1 MESSIWKG
9 ARLRLCTG
17 LVGLILV
24 AGSFG
29 ADAATYYVSQSV
41 GNDGNGGSSSAP
53 WKNCPGMSA
62 YSGSGTL
69 RPGDTVY
76 FDRSNTWP
84 VSGTGGI
91 FLTGGVTY
99 IGNSW
104 GSGSSKAHLQA
115 TSAMDSGVVAFTDH
129 PTIPTIF
136 QGFNVDANGQVT
148 SGVNIN
154 WAHWWLQN
162 GATKRVQDCEVHNT
176 WSNVA
181 LNQYEYGLIISNHG
195 GTGGY
200 CENVE
205 ILNCVVHDTSRDGLC
220 MYPGD
225 ENANC
230 RIKNITVRGCEV
242 YNTGQD
248 PNYGAGSGI
257 LMKGYVV
264 DAFVEYNYVHNTKGA
279 MLFVNGNQTNHYGF
293 GPTNIHIR
301 YNTVTGDNLNGGIRI
316 YDGQSGADPKDIKV
330 YGNLIYNSTI
340 NGGFCIGSDLGNS
353 LRLLVYNN
361 TFYNS
366 PVLISSNNATV
377 VVFEFKNNI
386 VYYNGGVPLTDSQGK
401 ISSHSNNIFYSSNG
415 TLVTSKSVSYN
426 ASNLKSNYEATAS
439 SSDPLYK
446 NTANLPTGYTG
457 IYGVNL
463 APNNDGLNLQEGSPG
478 INNGIALGS
487 SFAGSINSVGR
498 PAGNGWDIGAYEYYP
513 GAGNVPAPPTNLR
526 IVH

>member
-1 MESSIWKG
+1 M
-9 ARLRLCTG
+9 G
-17 LVGLILV
+17 LVSVTLV

-29 ADAATYYVSQSV
+29 ANAATYYVSQAA
-41 GNDGNGGSSSAP
+41 GNDGNGGTNSSAP
-53 WKNCPGMSA
+53 WKNCPGMSG

-76 FDRSNTWP
+76 FDRSNTWL

-99 IGNSW
+99 VGNSW
-104 GSGSSKAHLQA
+104 GSGTSKAHLQA

-129 PTIPTIF
+129 PTYPTIF
-136 QGFNVDANGQVT
+136 QGFNVDANGQIT

-176 WSNVA
+176 WSRTT
-181 LNQYEYGLIISNHG
+181 LNQYQYGLIISNHG
-195 GTGGY
+195 GAGGY

-220 MYPGD
+220 IYPGD

-248 PNYGAGSGI
+248 PDYGAGAGI
-257 LMKGYVV
+257 VVKGYVV

-279 MLFVNGNQTNHYGF
+279 MVFVNGNETNHYGV

-301 YNTVTGDNLNGGIRI
+301 YNIITGNNVNGGIRL
-316 YDGQSGADPKDIKV
+316 YDGRSGADPKDIKI
-330 YGNLIYNSTI
+330 YGNLIYNSTT
-340 NGGFCIGSDLGNS
+340 NGGFYIGADLGNS
-353 LRLLVYNN
+353 LSLLVYNN

-366 PVLISSNNATV
+366 PVLISSNNAAV
-377 VVFEFKNNI
+377 IVFEFKNNI
-386 VYYNGGVPLTDSQGK
+386 VYYNSGVPLTDSEGK
-401 ISSHSNNIFYSSNG
+401 IASHSNNIFYRSNG
-415 TLVTSKSVSYN
+415 ALVTSKSVSYN
-426 ASNLKSNYEATAS
+426 SSNIQSGYEATAS
-439 SSDPLYK
+439 GNDPLYK
-446 NTANLPTGYTG
+446 NTANLPNGFTGT
-457 IYGVNL
+457 YGVNL
-463 APNNDGLNLQEGSPG
+463 APNNDGLSLQQGSPG
-478 INNGIALGS
+478 IDKGISLGS
-487 SFAGSINSVGR
+487 DFAGSINSVIR
-498 PAGNGWDIGAYEYYP
+498 PVGSGWDIGAYEYNP
-513 GAGNVPAPPTNLR
+513 GGTLTPSAPTNLR
-526 IVH
+526 IVQ